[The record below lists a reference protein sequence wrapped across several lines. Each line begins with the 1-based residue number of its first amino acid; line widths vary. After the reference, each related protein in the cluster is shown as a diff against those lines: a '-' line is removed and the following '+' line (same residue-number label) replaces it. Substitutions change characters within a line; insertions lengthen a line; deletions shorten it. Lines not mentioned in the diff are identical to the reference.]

1 MHSAHELLLSGK
13 PSSYPLGGFS
23 MPLEVHFLKKKSA
36 IVYLFVYFLR
46 FTEKSSKTQIF
57 KKVKNLP
64 INKEKVPQNNC
75 LRYCFLCEDRTI
87 EMFLRFRC
95 LDLNTR
101 HNHSASL
108 RFCFQGFYSTIS
120 ISVPPIKTTLIF
132 SFDSTT
138 THSMICLTSLSSYS
152 IGWFCSPSS
161 MVKISSSRDL
171 ALSLF

>member
-1 MHSAHELLLSGK
+1 MAADKQMHRLACPFFHDFAPIFDISGD
-13 PSSYPLGGFS
+13 
-23 MPLEVHFLKKKSA
+23 
-36 IVYLFVYFLR
+36 
-46 FTEKSSKTQIF
+46 FTPEYM
-57 KKVKNLP
+57 KNLS
-64 INKEKVPQNNC
+64 C
-75 LRYCFLCEDRTI
+75 LVRHERFLFCEDRTI

>member
-1 MHSAHELLLSGK
+1 MRYEIILTNYLHLNISQSQIFHSEAALLTARRFL
-13 PSSYPLGGFS
+13 
-23 MPLEVHFLKKKSA
+23 LKKTKSYDL
-36 IVYLFVYFLR
+36 VFF
-46 FTEKSSKTQIF
+46 
-57 KKVKNLP
+57 
-64 INKEKVPQNNC
+64 
-75 LRYCFLCEDRTI
+75 CEDRTI